1 MDTKAPPRAAMEH
14 LYFGTALAL
23 VLHQI
28 DAAFWHEW
36 DMFAVPGGIQ
46 GFLVFN
52 LVAVGAV
59 LWGYRSVTLGL
70 RSARRWSMG
79 CGALGIG
86 TAALHTAFAV
96 AGHPAFG
103 LPLSM
108 LTLLLC
114 FALGVALVAVAYRR
128 TGCDHSSGRRSDAT
142 GRPSS
147 QP

>member
-1 MDTKAPPRAAMEH
+1 MDTKAPPRTALER

-59 LWGYRSVTLGL
+59 LWGYRSVVLDA
-70 RSARRWSMG
+70 RSARRWAMG

-86 TAALHTAFAV
+86 TAALHAAFAV

-103 LPLSM
+103 LPLSV

-114 FALGVALVAVAYRR
+114 FALGTALLVVAYRR
-128 TGCDHSSGRRSDAT
+128 T
-142 GRPSS
+142 P
-147 QP
+147 